1 MERELSGAAPTRRA
15 RGPRGQAAVGLGAV
29 LLLRGVG
36 AALAAG
42 RERECRMAKAL
53 AVVADDAAQPRLR
66 LAGRV
71 QGHVAVRRGLCRRRV
86 AAPRLEEGEA
96 AVVVVFLCVLLL
108 TLFYAPEC
116 ISLRVERERESRLL
130 C

>member
-1 MERELSGAAPTRRA
+1 
-15 RGPRGQAAVGLGAV
+15 VGLGAV

-71 QGHVAVRRGLCRRRV
+71 QGHVAVRRGFGFSAEARREVGGRHIYFV
-86 AAPRLEEGEA
+86 YFVKRRA
-96 AVVVVFLCVLLL
+96 
-108 TLFYAPEC
+108 
-116 ISLRVERERESRLL
+116 RERADELQSLFWL
-130 C
+130 PGL